1 MFRYIA
7 LIWNPK
13 NLAAS
18 ETVDLLS
25 RRIADVVS
33 TLRECFR
40 NDGLIVMCSDAEGSG
55 LKPYHLEN
63 VSGVLLG
70 RPFRRNSDIND
81 DCAAKECTFDS
92 AACDRLI
99 ASKGHSLITDYWGE
113 YVAFLID
120 KSDAVKR
127 IIKDPTGNLPCFQCS
142 WRNVDIV
149 FSCLSDCID
158 LRLLPFTINWSYVE
172 SNVGSGGY
180 DASLKSLNE
189 VTEVHRGECLE
200 ITSERRSTIK
210 LYWHPTLFAEPERAI
225 ESVSSAVQALRA
237 TVRSATR
244 TLAQSHER
252 VLMRLSGGL
261 DSSII
266 SGCLR
271 DIAPRPAVGSY
282 TYFAPR
288 GRSDER
294 RWARLAAEYAGS
306 EHLELA
312 MDPLN
317 VRLDSL
323 TGARPS
329 VSPTSAFSQLKLGE
343 MEREIA
349 ATHSYTAV
357 FSGDGGDSVLGG
369 VCIPSAVDDFIR
381 LRGLSTGIFKL
392 AAQVALRTDTLAW
405 HVLCNAARR
414 RMFGSSMRDYRE
426 KLLRGTALAA
436 DTTRGRRLNCDTF
449 PHPWFKDHSEVPWHI
464 INRLGNLIGPPDFY
478 DPFVPPATSSPFVA
492 SPLYSQPVVELC
504 LRIPVFVHFFAGRER
519 GLARA
524 AFRHE
529 VPAQIL
535 RRQWKDRAPGVFEE
549 LVFRNRKF
557 LRDMLLGGAL
567 CSHKLL
573 DAGAIESVLS
583 DDINTK
589 PFFVNE
595 LMKHLILEIWVR
607 HFVASPIQKLAA

>member
-1 MFRYIA
+1 LFRYIA

-13 NLAAS
+13 NPAAS
-18 ETVDLLS
+18 EIVCLLS
-25 RRIADVVS
+25 RRISDVVS
-33 TLRECFR
+33 TLRESFR
-40 NDGLIVMCSDAEGSG
+40 SDGLTVMCSDVEANS

-63 VSGVLLG
+63 VSGVVLG
-70 RPFRRNSDIND
+70 RLFRRNSDIND
-81 DCAAKECTFDS
+81 DRAAEECAFNSADS
-92 AACDRLI
+92 DRLI
-99 ASKGHSLITDYWGE
+99 ASKGRSLITDYWGE

-127 IIKDPTGNLPCFQCS
+127 IIKDPTGSLPCFYCS
-142 WRNVDIV
+142 WRNVDIA

-158 LRLLPFTINWSYVE
+158 LGLLPFTINWSYVA

-200 ITSERRSTIK
+200 ITSEGRSAVK
-210 LYWHPTLFAEPERAI
+210 LYWNPTSFAEPGCAM

-237 TVRSATR
+237 SVRSATR
-244 TLAQSHER
+244 ALAQSHEKI
-252 VLMRLSGGL
+252 LMRLSGGL

-271 DIAPRPAVGSY
+271 DIAPRPVVTSY
-282 TYFAPR
+282 TYFAPH

-294 RWARLAAEYAGS
+294 RWARLAADYAGS
-306 EHLELA
+306 EHLELE
-312 MDPLN
+312 MNPSN

-323 TGARPS
+323 IGARPS

-381 LRGLSTGIFKL
+381 LRGLSRGIFKL
-392 AAQVALRTDTLAW
+392 AAQVALRTNTLAW

-414 RMFGSSMRDYRE
+414 RMFGSDMRDYRE

-436 DTTRGRRLNCDTF
+436 DNTRGLRLNCDAF
-449 PHPWFKDHSEVPWHI
+449 PHPWFEEHTEVPWHI
-464 INRLGNLIGPPDFY
+464 INRLGNLIAPPDFY
-478 DPFVPPATSSPFVA
+478 NPFVPPAAPSPFVA
-492 SPLYSQPVVELC
+492 SPLYSQPVVELS
-504 LRIPVFVHFFAGRER
+504 LRIPVFAHFFEGRER
-519 GLARA
+519 GLART
-524 AFRHE
+524 AFGHE
-529 VPAQIL
+529 VPAPIL
-535 RRQWKDRAPGVFEE
+535 QRQWKDRAPGVFEE

-557 LRDMLLGGAL
+557 LREMLLGGAL

-583 DDINTK
+583 DDFNTK